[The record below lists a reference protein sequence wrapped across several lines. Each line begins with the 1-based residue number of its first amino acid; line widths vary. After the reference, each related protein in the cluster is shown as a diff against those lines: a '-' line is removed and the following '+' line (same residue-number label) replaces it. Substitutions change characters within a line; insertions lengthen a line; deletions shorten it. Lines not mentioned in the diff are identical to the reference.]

1 MPALILRLGLMIK
14 LPESY
19 LMTTLKDCRQNMN
32 YEIGFIAEDQRLIS
46 LL

>member
-1 MPALILRLGLMIK
+1 MPALILRLGLMIN
-14 LPESY
+14 ESY